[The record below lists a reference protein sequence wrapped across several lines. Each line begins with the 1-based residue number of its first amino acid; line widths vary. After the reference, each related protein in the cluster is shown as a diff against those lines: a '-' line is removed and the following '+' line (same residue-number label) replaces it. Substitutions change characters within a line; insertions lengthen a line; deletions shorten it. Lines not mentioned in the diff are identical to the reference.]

1 MLIPSLASTPYE
13 HSIPFMMIGLII
25 LMMCTIIYVIIT
37 MKTPAPTQEELDAM
51 GWRAP
56 LKVLTETKIKGP
68 TDPRMIALGLVILM
82 IILYVI
88 MR

>member
-1 MLIPSLASTPYE
+1 M
-13 HSIPFMMIGLII
+13 GLI
-25 LMMCTIIYVIIT
+25 LLAMCIIVYVIVSL
-37 MKTPAPTQEELDAM
+37 KTPAPTQEELDAM

-56 LKVLTETKIKGP
+56 LKVLTETKIKGL